1 MINFRQVRRSLII
14 SGVVGTLLTVT
25 NQYEAFFSAEAIN
38 FLKASITYITPFCV
52 TLLASVME
60 RKQVMVDVP
69 IIKTIQP
76 EDLIVVQDDI
86 ASIEA
91 LSIHIHTTASNF
103 NATSKERLSFVQKVG
118 QISIEVKH
126 QSETAGELTINAGS
140 SSNQIGKSFGHLLSE
155 INALVAAINSG
166 VSTSGNL
173 DTAVNKFFEELD
185 QVSSKVDAISSI
197 AEQTNL
203 LALNAAIEAARAG
216 EQGRGFAVV
225 ADEVKILA
233 SRSKEYAKEINDM
246 MSSVAS
252 LKETVLQQ
260 VIELNEHMVTAAG
273 QSSDG
278 TQQASTQSEAISLS
292 LSNLTNQLTT
302 LGEINSDQVK
312 KMAVVDQRISKVIE
326 DTAATVEGSAINIGI
341 GTQLINLSNQARVA
355 LEINM
360 NNS

>member
-14 SGVVGTLLTVT
+14 SGVVGTILTVT
-25 NQYEAFFSAEAIN
+25 NQYEAIFGAEAIN
-38 FLKASITYITPFCV
+38 FLTASITYIIPFCV
-52 TLLASVME
+52 TLLASMME

-69 IIKTIQP
+69 TEKTIQP
-76 EDLIVVQDDI
+76 EDLKVVQDDI
-86 ASIEA
+86 ASVAA
-91 LSIHIHTTASNF
+91 LSTRVQTIASNID
-103 NATSKERLSFVQKVG
+103 ASSKERLSFVQAVR
-118 QISIEVKH
+118 QISSEVKH
-126 QSETAGELTINAGS
+126 QAETAGELTTNAHS
-140 SSNQIGKSFGHLLSE
+140 NSNQIGANFLNLVNE

-173 DTAVNKFFEELD
+173 DTAVNKFFRELD

-260 VIELNEHMVTAAG
+260 VIELNKHMVAAAG
-273 QSSDG
+273 QSRDG
-278 TQQASTQSEAISLS
+278 PQQTNTQSETISSSLS
-292 LSNLTNQLTT
+292 DLTNQLNT
-302 LGEINSDQVK
+302 LTEMNSGQIE
-312 KMAVVDQRISKVIE
+312 KMTVIDQRIIKVIE
-326 DTAATVEGSAINIGI
+326 DTESAIQDSTSNIGI
-341 GTQLINLSNQARVA
+341 GTQLIDLSNQAKAA
-355 LEINM
+355 LERNIN
-360 NNS
+360 NA

>member
-1 MINFRQVRRSLII
+1 
-14 SGVVGTLLTVT
+14 
-25 NQYEAFFSAEAIN
+25 
-38 FLKASITYITPFCV
+38 
-52 TLLASVME
+52 
-60 RKQVMVDVP
+60 
-69 IIKTIQP
+69 
-76 EDLIVVQDDI
+76 
-86 ASIEA
+86 
-91 LSIHIHTTASNF
+91 
-103 NATSKERLSFVQKVG
+103 
-118 QISIEVKH
+118 
-126 QSETAGELTINAGS
+126 
-140 SSNQIGKSFGHLLSE
+140 
-155 INALVAAINSG
+155 
-166 VSTSGNL
+166 
-173 DTAVNKFFEELD
+173 
-185 QVSSKVDAISSI
+185 VDAISSI

>member
-1 MINFRQVRRSLII
+1 MINFRQIRRSLII
-14 SGVVGTLLTVT
+14 SGIVGTLLTVT
-25 NQYEAFFSAEAIN
+25 NQYEAIFGADAIN

-52 TLLASVME
+52 TLMASVME
-60 RKQVMVDVP
+60 RKRVMIDAP
-69 IIKTIQP
+69 ANKTIQP
-76 EDLIVVQDDI
+76 EDLKVVLDDI
-86 ASIEA
+86 ASIEV
-91 LSIHIHTTASNF
+91 LSTRVHTTASNV
-103 NATSKERLSFVQKVG
+103 NTASKERLTFAQEVG
-118 QISIEVKH
+118 QISSEVKQ
-126 QSETAGELTINAGS
+126 QSETAGELTVNARS
-140 SSNQIGKSFGHLLSE
+140 SSNQIGDSFSHLLNE
-155 INALVAAINSG
+155 IKALVAAINSG

-173 DTAVNKFFEELD
+173 DTAVNKFFQELD

-252 LKETVLQQ
+252 LKETVQNQ
-260 VIELNEHMVTAAG
+260 VIELNKHMIAAAG

-278 TQQASTQSEAISLS
+278 TQQANTQSETINSS

-302 LGEINSDQVK
+302 LGEVNSDQIE
-312 KMAVVDQRISKVIE
+312 KMAVIDQRISKIIE
-326 DTAATVEGSAINIGI
+326 DTEAAVQGSAINIGI
-341 GTQLINLSNQARVA
+341 GTQLINLSSQVQKE
-355 LEINM
+355 LESNIN
-360 NNS
+360 NG